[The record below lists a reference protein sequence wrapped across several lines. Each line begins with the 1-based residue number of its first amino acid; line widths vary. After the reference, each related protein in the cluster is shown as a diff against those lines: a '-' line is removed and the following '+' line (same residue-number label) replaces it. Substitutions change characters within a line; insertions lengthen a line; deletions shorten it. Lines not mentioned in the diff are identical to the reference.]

1 MFSIHL
7 HNLEF
12 FAHHGLLES
21 EKEKGNDFIVD
32 CTIEMEEPKN
42 RIAKLKQT
50 IDYVVVYH
58 RIKERMATPTPLL
71 ETLVQLILDDIF
83 ATQPLAQKATV
94 SIKKMRPPIDNFIG
108 QVGVTLERKREI

>member
-1 MFSIHL
+1 MFFIHL

-12 FAHHGLLES
+12 FAHHGLLEF

-32 CTIEMEEPKN
+32 CTIEMDEPEN
-42 RIAKLKQT
+42 RIAQLKET

-58 RIKERMATPTPLL
+58 RIKERMATPTPLV

-94 SIKKMRPPIDNFIG
+94 SIKKMRPPIDDFIG
-108 QVGVTLERKREI
+108 QVGVTLER